1 MKHAKPAPGAPFKV
15 KIALFM
21 GVSLVWLVI
30 DRITKIWADR
40 VEPGTVLIED
50 IGGLFEFVL
59 VHNTGAAWG
68 MFSDSTF
75 ALGIFSL
82 IVCAIILVL
91 LFTYLRK
98 DGNLFQVFFLALVFA
113 GGLGNAIDRMAY
125 SYVIDFINAKFISF
139 PVFNVADIGVT
150 CGIVLFMLATFIHDR
165 RQTTRTHRWLLRILS
180 K

>member
-1 MKHAKPAPGAPFKV
+1 MKHAKPSQGAPFGV
-15 KIALFM
+15 KLALFM
-21 GVSLVWLVI
+21 GVSLVWLVF
-30 DRITKIWADR
+30 DRITKIWADSA
-40 VEPGTVLIED
+40 EPGTVLIED

-68 MFSDSTF
+68 MFSNSTF

-82 IVCAIILVL
+82 VVCAIILVV
-91 LFTYLRK
+91 LFTYVRK
-98 DGNLFQVFFLALVFA
+98 EGNLVQVFFLALVFS

-150 CGIVLFMLATFIHDR
+150 CGIVLFMLATFIHDSQR
-165 RQTTRTHRWLLRILS
+165 SR
-180 K
+180 KDA

>member
-1 MKHAKPAPGAPFKV
+1 MKHAKPPQGAPFGV
-15 KIALFM
+15 KLALFV
-21 GVSLVWLVI
+21 GVSFVWLAI
-30 DRITKIWADR
+30 DRVSKIWADS
-40 VEPGTVLIED
+40 VQPGTVLVED

-68 MFSDSTF
+68 MFSNSTF

-82 IVCAIILVL
+82 VVCALILIV

-98 DGNLFQVFFLALVFA
+98 NGNLVQVFFLALVFA
-113 GGLGNAIDRMAY
+113 GGLGNAIDRMTH

-150 CGIVLFMLATFIHDR
+150 CGIVLFMLATFIHDS
-165 RQTTRTHRWLLRILS
+165 RQNR
-180 K
+180 KDA

>member
-1 MKHAKPAPGAPFKV
+1 MKHAKPAQGAPFGV
-15 KIALFM
+15 KLALFM
-21 GVSLVWLVI
+21 GVSLVWLVL
-30 DRITKIWADR
+30 DRITKIWADGA
-40 VEPGTVLIED
+40 EPGTVLVED

-68 MFSDSTF
+68 MFSNSTF

-82 IVCAIILVL
+82 VVCAVILVVL
-91 LFTYLRK
+91 CTYIRK
-98 DGNLFQVFFLALVFA
+98 EGNLLQVFFLACVFA

-150 CGIVLFMLATFIHDR
+150 CGIVLFMLATFIHDSQR
-165 RQTTRTHRWLLRILS
+165 SR
-180 K
+180 KDA